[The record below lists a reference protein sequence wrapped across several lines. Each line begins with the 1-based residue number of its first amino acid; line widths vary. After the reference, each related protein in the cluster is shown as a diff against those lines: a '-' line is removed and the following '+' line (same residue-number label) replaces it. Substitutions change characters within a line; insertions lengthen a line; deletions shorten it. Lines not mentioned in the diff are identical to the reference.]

1 MLLIF
6 KINITDSTKISY
18 VYIIIIITKALTL
31 KLAKSLCAC
40 YTASSITASSTI

>member
-1 MLLIF
+1 M
-6 KINITDSTKISY
+6 NITDSTKISY
-18 VYIIIIITKALTL
+18 VYIIITKASTL